1 MREQKSFYTAAAFHR
16 HPACFW
22 RTRSQPAVG
31 QDSQDSM
38 HFSHGFFWQPC
49 EKLYFSQRQ
58 KFNYFRFSDLFEVRI
73 GKKTMVGHLN
83 TPRTRTILMANIPL
97 SVGCRSVHKWIDFAG
112 KGLRT
117 WKIYPKKRGNFSNKI
132 KPNKH
137 FVHFYQAK

>member
-73 GKKTMVGHLN
+73 GKKNNGW
-83 TPRTRTILMANIPL
+83 PFKYAANPNNSYGKHSTFGRL
-97 SVGCRSVHKWIDFAG
+97 SLCSQVNWFRWQRAADMKDLSK
-112 KGLRT
+112 
-117 WKIYPKKRGNFSNKI
+117 KKRKLFGYIRI
-132 KPNKH
+132 K
-137 FVHFYQAK
+137 